1 MNQLKNMPKKYIA
14 SAIGFSSAF
23 YFATYLTLKGG
34 ISAAPILVTGII
46 ALIYS
51 LLPSK
56 STELK
61 ELNSNEKLFIG
72 SLFGFALWTM
82 LTIYISD
89 GPKDFYETP
98 ARFLAAGLIAIPILK
113 FEIQMK
119 WIQIGALFGSLSIIY
134 LVWDTYDGG
143 RFSPLMNPTKWGNAI
158 AFQAILTLS
167 LALITNNKW
176 LKTVFACLAIFNMY
190 AVVLTGTR
198 GALIPIILFGL
209 AILIS
214 TMSKYSKKNVFII
227 LVSLTLLLG
236 GAYQLKIAKGRI
248 IETTDDF
255 TRIQNDDFT
264 GSIGLRLTMWYAGVD
279 AAIKKPFFGYGY
291 DFSKTM
297 LEFDAPSDGLRLSA
311 NWISQNINNHHSAY
325 IDTLARSG
333 FIGLGLFLLVIVSG
347 IKNISYKKFLLCSAP
362 FIGFAAAGI
371 SDSALVLGITSTY
384 LVLAGTLLKATD
396 VDS

>member
-1 MNQLKNMPKKYIA
+1 MQKKLIA
-14 SAIGFSSAF
+14 TAIGFSAAF

-34 ISAAPILVTGII
+34 VSAAPILVAGII

-61 ELNSNEKLFIG
+61 ELNSNEKLFVG

-113 FEIQMK
+113 FGIQMK
-119 WIQIGALFGSLSIIY
+119 WIQIGALFGTLSIIY
-134 LVWDTYDGG
+134 LLWGTYNGG
-143 RFSPLMNPTKWGNAI
+143 RFSPLMNATKWGNAI
-158 AFQAILTLS
+158 AFQAILTLA

-176 LKTVFACLAIFNMY
+176 LKVMFSLLALINIY
-190 AVVLTGTR
+190 AVLLTGTR

-209 AILIS
+209 IILIL
-214 TMSKYSKKNVFII
+214 TIKKQPKQNVLII
-227 LVSLTLLLG
+227 LASVIILLG
-236 GAYQLKIAKGRI
+236 SATQLTIVQNRLVD
-248 IETTDDF
+248 TTADF
-255 TRIQNDDFT
+255 TRILNDDFK
-264 GSIGLRLTMWYAGVD
+264 GSIGQRLTMWYAGAD
-279 AAIKKPFFGYGY
+279 AAIKKPFLGYGY
-291 DFSKTM
+291 DYSKTM
-297 LEFDAPSDGLRLSA
+297 RDFDAPTNGLRSSA
-311 NWISQNINNHHSAY
+311 NMIAEIHSNHHSVY
-325 IDTLARSG
+325 FDTLARSG
-333 FIGLGLFLLVIVSG
+333 FIGLGLFLLVIFSG
-347 IKNISYKKFLLCSAP
+347 IKNITYKKILLCSAP

-384 LVLAGTLLKATD
+384 LVLAGLLLKATNLN
-396 VDS
+396 S